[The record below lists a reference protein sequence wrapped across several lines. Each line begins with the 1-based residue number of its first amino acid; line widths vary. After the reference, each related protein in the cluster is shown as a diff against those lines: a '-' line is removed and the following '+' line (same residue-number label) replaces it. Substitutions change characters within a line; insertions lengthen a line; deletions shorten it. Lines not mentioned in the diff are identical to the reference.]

1 MIEARG
7 WRETAGRARRGLE
20 GRRAF
25 PLWLSVRKQSEPRL
39 REATHHH
46 HGEALISRS
55 LTPAHIQYVTVFIL
69 HRAYS
74 TYSSSGYVT
83 RSSDNTPLRY
93 SASHAHTDKTTVTPS
108 RPH

>member
-46 HGEALISRS
+46 HGEALITRS

-74 TYSSSGYVT
+74 TYSSS
-83 RSSDNTPLRY
+83 SSTSLLLCFLDHHPLLHV
-93 SASHAHTDKTTVTPS
+93 AV
-108 RPH
+108 

>member
-46 HGEALISRS
+46 HGEALITRS

-74 TYSSSGYVT
+74 TYSSSGRSRRRGCSDGSGRRGQGGGVAGQT
-83 RSSDNTPLRY
+83 R
-93 SASHAHTDKTTVTPS
+93 VQ
-108 RPH
+108 